1 MNKGDSMLEEMS
13 NISRDIEIL
22 RMNQKEI
29 LEINNTVKMKTNFNR
44 FISRLDMT
52 EEGISVLVGISVGS
66 SRTEKK
72 KKTKKT
78 TEHNS
83 QGLWDNCKS
92 RRKKGIEKYF
102 KQ

>member
-1 MNKGDSMLEEMS
+1 MLEEMS

-29 LEINNTVKMKTNFNR
+29 LEVNNTVKMKTNFNR

-52 EEGISVLVGISVGS
+52 EEGISVLAGISVGS

-72 KKTKKT
+72 KKKKKQNITAKDCGT
-78 TEHNS
+78 TAKVEE
-83 QGLWDNCKS
+83 
-92 RRKKGIEKYF
+92 RKE
-102 KQ
+102 

>member
-1 MNKGDSMLEEMS
+1 MLEEMS
-13 NISRDIEIL
+13 NISREIEIL

-52 EEGISVLVGISVGS
+52 EEGISVLADISVGS
-66 SRTEKK
+66 SRTETHPPKK
-72 KKTKKT
+72 N

-83 QGLWDNCKS
+83 QGLWDNCK
-92 RRKKGIEKYF
+92 REY
-102 KQ
+102 Q

>member
-52 EEGISVLVGISVGS
+52 EEGISVLAGISVGS

-72 KKTKKT
+72 KKKKHRT
-78 TEHNS
+78 
-83 QGLWDNCKS
+83 
-92 RRKKGIEKYF
+92 
-102 KQ
+102 

>member
-29 LEINNTVKMKTNFNR
+29 LEVNNTVKMKTNFNR

-52 EEGISVLVGISVGS
+52 EEGISVLAGISVGS

-72 KKTKKT
+72 KKKPQNITAKDCGT
-78 TEHNS
+78 TAKVEE
-83 QGLWDNCKS
+83 
-92 RRKKGIEKYF
+92 RKE
-102 KQ
+102 

>member
-52 EEGISVLVGISVGS
+52 EEGISVLAGISVGS

-72 KKTKKT
+72 KKKKKHRT
-78 TEHNS
+78 
-83 QGLWDNCKS
+83 
-92 RRKKGIEKYF
+92 
-102 KQ
+102 

>member
-29 LEINNTVKMKTNFNR
+29 LEVNNTVKMKTNFNR

-52 EEGISVLVGISVGS
+52 EEGISVLAGISVGS

-72 KKTKKT
+72 KKNHRT
-78 TEHNS
+78 
-83 QGLWDNCKS
+83 
-92 RRKKGIEKYF
+92 
-102 KQ
+102 

>member
-52 EEGISVLVGISVGS
+52 EEGISVLAGISVGS

-72 KKTKKT
+72 KKKT

>member
-52 EEGISVLVGISVGS
+52 EEGISVLAGISVGS

-72 KKTKKT
+72 KKTQNITAKDCGT
-78 TEHNS
+78 TAKVEE
-83 QGLWDNCKS
+83 
-92 RRKKGIEKYF
+92 RKE
-102 KQ
+102 